1 MKETLKFM
9 TDWEIEHEIELLH
22 RQQKTYK
29 DKIDEVETEIIGLKE
44 ELRRRKLEEDNY
56 PK

>member
-1 MKETLKFM
+1 M